1 MELIQVDDVRK
12 QIVEL
17 RKLVRVVDASHHAT
31 LTDNTVREVDF
42 SFSTDMEWV
51 EADTNSG
58 LSFATNMKKFKKLIK
73 SKARFQAEV
82 DIFVIDESLLI
93 VEGLR
98 IIHDRPG
105 HASLTVTRR
114 MKLPELI
121 KKLEIVALK
130 LESIGRVRIIG

>member
-1 MELIQVDDVRK
+1 VELIQVDDVRK

-17 RKLVRVVDASHHAT
+17 KKLVRVVDPRHHAT
-31 LTDNTVREVDF
+31 LTNNTVRELDF
-42 SFSTDMEWV
+42 SFSKDMEWI
-51 EADTNSG
+51 EADANSG

-73 SKARFQAEV
+73 SKARFQSEV
-82 DIFVIDESLLI
+82 DIFVLEESMLH
-93 VEGLR
+93 VEGLK

-121 KKLEIVALK
+121 EKLGIVALK
-130 LESIGRVRIIG
+130 LESIGRMRVTG